1 MDLFELAQEL
11 ERDYVVGV
19 ELCRKHN
26 ISALEYFNFLDN
38 NKDINKDVIK
48 DRLKDVYYFLILD
61 RDIRGE

>member
-1 MDLFELAQEL
+1 MDLFELLQEL

-26 ISALEYFNFLDN
+26 ISALEYFNFLDY

-48 DRLKDVYYFLILD
+48 HRLSDVYYFLTLD